1 MNSTTSVRRFV
12 AALLAALLCLG
23 LSAPAMAADEA
34 SVIKLVKTEG
44 TVTVADGSGRQ
55 VKLEN
60 RDSVRLFSGY
70 TVTTDLKSY
79 AWISLDDT
87 KAIKL
92 DEDSAVEIRQSGKKL
107 EVLCKKGSTFFNVTA
122 PLKADE
128 TLNIRTATM
137 ITGIR
142 GTVVWVDV
150 QDNGITAQAVL
161 GGHVIS
167 VITDPITGQNYSV
180 PMQSGDLATMFVHFA
195 QPLNDR
201 RCSVSMDRAEK
212 DDIPGYVIKEVAND
226 PEMQN
231 AIVAAGGLDLHDVTP
246 QEADDQLKQDQIK
259 NEEEAQKRDA
269 AEREQGTEN
278 NPPSQ
283 DPVWGNQGTADNGN
297 NTTGG
302 GANGGASGT
311 QPTTTPIPQKTV
323 TVQFDT
329 TGGSAVTSAKV
340 VTGNKLTQPENP
352 TRAGYHFEGW
362 MNGTTAYDFSAPVNG
377 SMTLTARWGKLDHV
391 TGNNATCTEAGNSEY
406 YSCTGCGK
414 YFSDEACTT
423 EIKADSWV
431 IKAKGHEYGAP
442 EYTWSNDNKSVTATR
457 VCGHDSS
464 HTETETVNTT
474 SQTTAAK
481 CEAAGQTVYTASF
494 NNSAF
499 TAQSKT
505 VEIPATGHAYGD
517 PSYTWSNDNKSV
529 TATRVCGN
537 DSSHTDTE
545 TVNTT
550 SQTTAATCE
559 AAGQTVYTAS
569 FTNTAFSTQSK
580 TVEIPATGHAYGD
593 PTYTWSNDN
602 SSVTATRVCGH
613 NSSHTETETVNTE
626 SQTTAATCEAAGQ
639 TVYTASFN
647 NSAFSTQSKTVEIPA
662 LGHTPV
668 KTEAKAATCTE
679 AGNSE
684 YYSCSV
690 CEKHFSDEAC
700 TAEIASGAW
709 VIDALGHDWG
719 EVEYTWAND
728 YSSVTATGTCA
739 RDSSHTV
746 TETKPTSYTNTS
758 DSRVFTSEAFS
769 NSAFAVQTKTVPLYS
784 VAFFKNVQTEFTESE
799 LVLENSKISRPETDP
814 TREGC
819 VFGGWY
825 VMDESAG
832 WEDTSLGELLSE
844 WDLNNGDQYMRPWNF
859 DSDTVTETTSLYAK
873 FTRPR
878 HVISLDTEE
887 GFTVSVAVYGRPVA
901 GPDMEAPE
909 EADVTVTVTA
919 PEGNGFT
926 EHASCSFSYGNDEW
940 VDAETVSSSLET
952 AVFTFKMPDQD
963 VTVHAGGDT
972 DPVHTLSIQT
982 IQPAQPQSPFTVT
995 MKGNVF
1001 GEEGMDVTNLGSVKL
1016 LYDRYVTAVIT
1027 TEGNYE
1033 PRVFLNG
1040 ESLEIADSQFT
1051 FTLTAD
1057 SSLVITGRPF
1067 SITIGEVANGTLTAY
1082 ANNEAVTE
1090 ANAGDRVKFI
1100 YYAAED
1106 GYEIKSITY
1115 TAENGG
1121 DPQPILEP
1129 EPSAPPTLTMPS
1141 ADIAVSAV
1149 TAKMFMVSVDWDSQK
1164 GTVNLSIPA
1173 DRCRVKPDYCLS
1185 YLVEVGAPVT
1195 MSAAP
1200 AEGYTL
1206 GAISGPDDL
1215 VLNENSFVMPE
1226 AGVWMYV
1233 NFDPMITVISPEN
1246 GTVAVYDEDG
1256 SPVNGS
1262 APVET
1267 TLRLEVQPQEGYRV
1281 ESVSYTADGQVHALS
1296 LDDLTFS
1303 MPDSPITIQAV
1314 FVPIQYQITGTGAVS
1329 DGYGTLTAYVGGQ
1342 EVTSAAAGTEV
1353 TLTYT
1358 PNNADGQE
1366 HLLSG
1371 ITVQGAT
1378 TTQNLS
1384 PSGTPAS
1391 ATFTM
1396 PAEDVNISA
1405 SFA

>member
-1 MNSTTSVRRFV
+1 M
-12 AALLAALLCLG
+12 
-23 LSAPAMAADEA
+23 
-34 SVIKLVKTEG
+34 
-44 TVTVADGSGRQ
+44 
-55 VKLEN
+55 
-60 RDSVRLFSGY
+60 
-70 TVTTDLKSY
+70 
-79 AWISLDDT
+79 
-87 KAIKL
+87 
-92 DEDSAVEIRQSGKKL
+92 
-107 EVLCKKGSTFFNVTA
+107 
-122 PLKADE
+122 
-128 TLNIRTATM
+128 
-137 ITGIR
+137 
-142 GTVVWVDV
+142 
-150 QDNGITAQAVL
+150 
-161 GGHVIS
+161 
-167 VITDPITGQNYSV
+167 
-180 PMQSGDLATMFVHFA
+180 
-195 QPLNDR
+195 
-201 RCSVSMDRAEK
+201 
-212 DDIPGYVIKEVAND
+212 
-226 PEMQN
+226 
-231 AIVAAGGLDLHDVTP
+231 
-246 QEADDQLKQDQIK
+246 
-259 NEEEAQKRDA
+259 
-269 AEREQGTEN
+269 
-278 NPPSQ
+278 
-283 DPVWGNQGTADNGN
+283 
-297 NTTGG
+297 
-302 GANGGASGT
+302 
-311 QPTTTPIPQKTV
+311 
-323 TVQFDT
+323 
-329 TGGSAVTSAKV
+329 
-340 VTGNKLTQPENP
+340 
-352 TRAGYHFEGW
+352 
-362 MNGTTAYDFSAPVNG
+362 
-377 SMTLTARWGKLDHV
+377 
-391 TGNNATCTEAGNSEY
+391 
-406 YSCTGCGK
+406 
-414 YFSDEACTT
+414 
-423 EIKADSWV
+423 
-431 IKAKGHEYGAP
+431 
-442 EYTWSNDNKSVTATR
+442 
-457 VCGHDSS
+457 
-464 HTETETVNTT
+464 
-474 SQTTAAK
+474 
-481 CEAAGQTVYTASF
+481 
-494 NNSAF
+494 
-499 TAQSKT
+499 
-505 VEIPATGHAYGD
+505 
-517 PSYTWSNDNKSV
+517 
-529 TATRVCGN
+529 
-537 DSSHTDTE
+537 
-545 TVNTT
+545 
-550 SQTTAATCE
+550 
-559 AAGQTVYTAS
+559 
-569 FTNTAFSTQSK
+569 
-580 TVEIPATGHAYGD
+580 
-593 PTYTWSNDN
+593 
-602 SSVTATRVCGH
+602 
-613 NSSHTETETVNTE
+613 
-626 SQTTAATCEAAGQ
+626 
-639 TVYTASFN
+639 
-647 NSAFSTQSKTVEIPA
+647 
-662 LGHTPV
+662 
-668 KTEAKAATCTE
+668 
-679 AGNSE
+679 
-684 YYSCSV
+684 
-690 CEKHFSDEAC
+690 
-700 TAEIASGAW
+700 
-709 VIDALGHDWG
+709 IDALGHDWG